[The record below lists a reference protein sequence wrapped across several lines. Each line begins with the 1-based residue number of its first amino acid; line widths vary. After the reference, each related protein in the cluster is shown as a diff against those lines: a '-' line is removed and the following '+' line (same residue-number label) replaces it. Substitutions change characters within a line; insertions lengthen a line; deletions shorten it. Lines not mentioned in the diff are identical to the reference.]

1 MGCFSIFKFIL
12 LILLLLIGSGCA
24 PESKEETDFF
34 NYFLE
39 RNRPVVSTQYNVFIY
54 IEDFEEYIENKFSNT
69 IISEEEYL
77 NKVENKLESNKINSI
92 GILSEEYI
100 SKFDGSPKGLKTPTF
115 IVVGGVNDT
124 ILFSSDIREIKKIV
138 SENN

>member
-1 MGCFSIFKFIL
+1 M
-12 LILLLLIGSGCA
+12 IGSGCA